1 LLDRSAQRCVAPP
14 HSAAGSGA
22 FIVSGVVPGFPAQ
35 QCGLIQRDD
44 VLCKVDRYTLNS
56 SLKVQDVN
64 TLIRCVSVCA
74 CVRRMQATANVGML
88 AATHASMHVRC
99 TLTLRACLALR
110 GVWSRGAAGTSVE
123 LVFRDIAGIEK
134 TVKLQRVEVSA
145 SGNVQPVEPP
155 QAKQTPSR
163 AHSLADLCTPQ
174 RVYAADASPADLRAP
189 ARQRKGVVTSEKTR
203 TVAVGKSIVSDLRAA
218 LTLMRCIADGHAQM
232 ASKGAQNDKKNLT
245 GIAVSTAVRIAEE
258 ATEAAESAHLAAA
271 WLQQEIRRLHYA
283 ADMEKGRAHAAV
295 ERASDAEARSAH
307 YCDLLAK
314 KENEISKLQKM
325 LETGADT
332 SMGGKNKAIGAGQR
346 ANAGPETMGS
356 SRSLMR
362 QGAMGSSRS
371 IVSNPLDSLQTNNG
385 GGTAVD
391 EIARGITGAFALFNP
406 FGTVMS
412 VQPVAL
418 SAVSGRGAPQDFDS
432 VPITG
437 RSGPNLPFML
447 QRTVNDSPFVQGKHR
462 ILNDQAPRTDFG
474 SPVADGRQLPNQLCT
489 VACTCVDKMR
499 I

>member
-1 LLDRSAQRCVAPP
+1 
-14 HSAAGSGA
+14 
-22 FIVSGVVPGFPAQ
+22 
-35 QCGLIQRDD
+35 
-44 VLCKVDRYTLNS
+44 
-56 SLKVQDVN
+56 
-64 TLIRCVSVCA
+64 
-74 CVRRMQATANVGML
+74 ML
-88 AATHASMHVRC
+88 AATHACMHVRC
-99 TLTLRACLALR
+99 TLTLRECLALR
-110 GVWSRGAAGTSVE
+110 GAWSRGAAGTSVE
-123 LVFRDIAGIEK
+123 LTFRDTSGNEK

-145 SGNVQPVEPP
+145 SGNAEPAEPP

-174 RVYAADASPADLRAP
+174 RVYAADAYPADLRVP
-189 ARQRKGVVTSEKTR
+189 PRQRKGMVTNQKTR

-218 LTLMRCIADGHAQM
+218 LTLMRCIADEHAQM
-232 ASKGAQNDKKNLT
+232 ARKGAQDDQKNLT
-245 GIAVSTAVRIAEE
+245 GIAPVEHIAVSTAVRIAEE

-271 WLQQEIRRLHYA
+271 WLQQEIHRLQHA
-283 ADMEKGRAHAAV
+283 ADMEKGRAHAAI

-314 KENEISKLQKM
+314 KDNEISKLQKM

-346 ANAGPETMGS
+346 ANAGSEAMGS

-412 VQPVAL
+412 AQPVAL

-432 VPITG
+432 VPVTG

-462 ILNDQAPRTDFG
+462 ILNDQAPCADFG
-474 SPVADGRQLPNQLCT
+474 SPVADGRQFPNQLCT
-489 VACTCVDKMR
+489 VACTCVDKMS

>member
-1 LLDRSAQRCVAPP
+1 
-14 HSAAGSGA
+14 
-22 FIVSGVVPGFPAQ
+22 
-35 QCGLIQRDD
+35 
-44 VLCKVDRYTLNS
+44 
-56 SLKVQDVN
+56 
-64 TLIRCVSVCA
+64 
-74 CVRRMQATANVGML
+74 M
-88 AATHASMHVRC
+88 
-99 TLTLRACLALR
+99 
-110 GVWSRGAAGTSVE
+110 
-123 LVFRDIAGIEK
+123 
-134 TVKLQRVEVSA
+134 KLQRVEVAA
-145 SGNVQPVEPP
+145 SGNAQPAEPP

-163 AHSLADLCTPQ
+163 VQSLADLCTPQ

-189 ARQRKGVVTSEKTR
+189 PPQRTGMVTSQKTR

-218 LTLMRCIADGHAQM
+218 LTLMRCIADEHAQM
-232 ASKGAQNDKKNLT
+232 ASKGAQNDKKNLGT
-245 GIAVSTAVRIAEE
+245 GIAPVEHIAVSTAVRIAEE

-271 WLQQEIRRLHYA
+271 WLQQEIHRLQYA
-283 ADMEKGRAHAAV
+283 ADMEKGRAHAAI

-314 KENEISKLQKM
+314 KDEEMSKLQKL

-332 SMGGKNKAIGAGQR
+332 SMGGKNRAIGSGQR
-346 ANAGPETMGS
+346 TTAGSEAMGS

-385 GGTAVD
+385 GGTAMD

-412 VQPVAL
+412 NQPVAT
-418 SAVSGRGAPQDFDS
+418 SAVSGRGADFDS
-432 VPITG
+432 VPVTG

-462 ILNDQAPRTDFG
+462 ILNDKAPRADFG
-474 SPVADGRQLPNQLCT
+474 SPVDDGRQYPKQLCI
-489 VACTCVDKMR
+489 VACTCVDMMSM
-499 I
+499 